1 MPDGEKLKAA
11 AAARALE
18 LVRPGMVIGL
28 GSGSTAVYFIQGL
41 GRLVSQGLDVKAVPT
56 SRASADLAISLG
68 VAITEDIAGPID
80 LAVDGA
86 DEIDP
91 KLRLIKGRG
100 GAMTREKLV
109 AASARRFVIIADAT
123 KLVQQLGTGP
133 LPVEVLPFLW
143 RQTAKR
149 LELVGATCQLRGEPT
164 CPHLTDNG
172 NVILDL
178 RFARPIDVPEALDER
193 LKQTIGVVE
202 HGMFLGMANAC
213 VVAGDDGVRVI
224 GSLD

>member
-1 MPDGEKLKAA
+1 MSDLEKLKAA

-18 LVRPGMVIGL
+18 FVRPGMVIGL
-28 GSGSTAVYFIQGL
+28 GSGSTAGYFIQGL
-41 GRLVSQGLDVKAVPT
+41 GRLVSHGLDVRTVPT
-56 SRASADLAISLG
+56 SRAAADLAISLQ
-68 VAITEDIAGPID
+68 ISTTEDVAGPID

-91 KLRLIKGRG
+91 ELRLIKGRG

-109 AASARRFVIIADAT
+109 AAAAHRFVVIADDS
-123 KLVQQLGTGP
+123 KLVQRLGTGP

-149 LELVGATCQLRGEPT
+149 LELVGATWQLRGHPV
-164 CPHLTDNG
+164 PYVTDNG

-178 RFARPIDVPEALDER
+178 RFAEPIEAPEALDER
-193 LKQTIGVVE
+193 LKQTLGVVE
-202 HGMFLGMANAC
+202 HGMFLGMADAC
-213 VVAGDDGVRVI
+213 VLACDDGVRVI